1 MFIVIS
7 NATENDLRVQW
18 LNVVSKVQLD
28 MSVEVNVNVID

>member
-28 MSVEVNVNVID
+28 MSVEVNVNAID